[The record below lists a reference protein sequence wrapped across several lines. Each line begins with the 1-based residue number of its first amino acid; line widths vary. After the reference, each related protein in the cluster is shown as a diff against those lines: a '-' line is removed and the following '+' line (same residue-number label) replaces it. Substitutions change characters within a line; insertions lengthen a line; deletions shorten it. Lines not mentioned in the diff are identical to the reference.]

1 MSDVPNVLAR
11 VTRRFSEPP
20 ESTFGAWLDPA
31 QISRWMFAND
41 EVMRIALEPRV
52 GGTFSFVV
60 RRQGREIDHV
70 GTYLEIDRPHR
81 LAFTWGTAD
90 SEERSRVIITVE
102 PQATGSAMTVTH
114 EMNPQWAHFVPQ
126 AEASWGKML
135 DALAAALPK
144 QG

>member
-1 MSDVPNVLAR
+1 MSETPHVSAR
-11 VTRRFSEPP
+11 ATRRFSEAP
-20 ESTFGAWLDPA
+20 ETVFGAWLDPD
-31 QISRWMFAND
+31 QIGRWMFAN
-41 EVMRIALEPRV
+41 EETVRIALEPRV

-70 GTYLEIDRPHR
+70 GTYLEIDRPRR

-102 PQATGSAMTVTH
+102 PLATGAEMTVTH
-114 EMNPQWAHFVPQ
+114 EMAPQWAQFVPQ

-135 DALAAALPK
+135 AALEAALQ